1 MQILV
6 NYFYIKNGNTLAI
19 NMIGTDLIIL
29 IPSYNNQ
36 SIHLRI

>member
-1 MQILV
+1 MQIFTEL
-6 NYFYIKNGNTLAI
+6 FLCQNGNTLAI
-19 NMIGTDLIIL
+19 NMIGTDLITL